1 MKKSTLFIA
10 AWAVLLLVSC
20 GKYEDGPNFS
30 LRSKKSRVVGE
41 WYYEGIYVDGVEMT
55 TPEDLVGYSS
65 TFEKNGEYLDMA
77 VDAGNPIVNVGTWEF
92 VNDKEELAITI
103 QYVDW
108 NNTLVYDT
116 INYKILRLTN
126 KELWYSRTVN
136 GSEYEVHLKSKYS

>member
-1 MKKSTLFIA
+1 MKKLSILFA
-10 AWAVLLLVSC
+10 AFAVLLLASC
-20 GKYEDGPNFS
+20 GKYEEGPSFS
-30 LRSKKSRVVGE
+30 LLSKKSRVVGE

-92 VNDKEELAITI
+92 ANDKEELAITI

-108 NNTLVYDT
+108 NNTLVYNT
-116 INYKILRLTN
+116 MNYKILRLTN
-126 KELWYSRTVN
+126 KELWYSITSN